1 MTWFSLFACYFSKVI
16 FFIIFTPC
24 CLSCFDQCS
33 QWHVFCRRKRC
44 LCTILHEKLT
54 MFWVFFSHSKNITN
68 SFTSLF
74 LFLIKMSRKRGKD
87 LILEVHFWFL
97 KPSLIIL
104 YCWHLLH
111 RFPDCSSLCTNTSTF
126 IAQFKFYEDSSEN
139 PKLQLNGYLE
149 NCTLYK
155 FEHNFHWWS
164 PLVKVT
170 SLSKSARS
178 EFQVND
184 AVFWK
189 VQSCLAAMKMTYIAY
204 KVIILPVTM
213 LISALRDRTRQLG
226 SKLAG
231 HQCLPIIYSY
241 YMSDLGMLGLN
252 RDT

>member
-1 MTWFSLFACYFSKVI
+1 MFIHMKYCIRKIHLSSRSAKPLSCILTFILNVMTWFSLFACYFSKVI

-111 RFPDCSSLCTNTSTF
+111 RFPDCSSLCPNTSTF

-139 PKLQLNGYLE
+139 PKLQNE
-149 NCTLYK
+149 
-155 FEHNFHWWS
+155 W
-164 PLVKVT
+164 
-170 SLSKSARS
+170 
-178 EFQVND
+178 
-184 AVFWK
+184 
-189 VQSCLAAMKMTYIAY
+189 
-204 KVIILPVTM
+204 LP
-213 LISALRDRTRQLG
+213 R
-226 SKLAG
+226 KL
-231 HQCLPIIYSY
+231 HPIQIWA
-241 YMSDLGMLGLN
+241 
-252 RDT
+252 